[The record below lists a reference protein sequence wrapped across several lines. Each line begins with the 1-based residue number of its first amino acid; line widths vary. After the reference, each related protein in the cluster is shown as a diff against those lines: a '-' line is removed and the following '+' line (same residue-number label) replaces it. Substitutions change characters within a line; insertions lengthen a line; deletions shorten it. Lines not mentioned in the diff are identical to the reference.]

1 MPSKTGDVP
10 ETIKVVGNVMIA
22 TFPEARG
29 VAVVKE
35 TVIAL
40 LGAVGT
46 LSASAMKKLTPE
58 TRPPRGPEGN
68 VPIWSFDVKTPR
80 RVPSGM
86 ASPIVTPVSDTVNVV
101 EAEKEALV
109 SIERTKLLEL
119 TAIEEKDPWLGG
131 LVPWVP
137 KVAAEK
143 NPL

>member
-1 MPSKTGDVP
+1 
-10 ETIKVVGNVMIA
+10 
-22 TFPEARG
+22 
-29 VAVVKE
+29 
-35 TVIAL
+35 
-40 LGAVGT
+40 
-46 LSASAMKKLTPE
+46 
-58 TRPPRGPEGN
+58 
-68 VPIWSFDVKTPR
+68 
-80 RVPSGM
+80 M

-143 NPL
+143 NPKKEFQLEIHGSWRLQCTVVNNGDSLCRSGAADKFTL